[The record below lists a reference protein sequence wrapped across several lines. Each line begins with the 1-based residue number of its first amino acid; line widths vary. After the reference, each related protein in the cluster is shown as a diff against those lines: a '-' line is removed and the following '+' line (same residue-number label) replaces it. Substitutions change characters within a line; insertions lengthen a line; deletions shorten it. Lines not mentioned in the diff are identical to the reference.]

1 MAQNVNVNLYN
12 SQFNKWKLGIK
23 NDTKVTLK
31 RSSNVIGN
39 SHEEN
44 NFTNKL
50 LLINA
55 QALKICKAFA
65 IGSSANIKLSKHF

>member
-12 SQFNKWKLGIK
+12 SQLNKWKLGIK

-31 RSSNVIGN
+31 RSSNV
-39 SHEEN
+39 
-44 NFTNKL
+44 
-50 LLINA
+50 NA